1 VAEANPIQALRRL
14 AKQAD
19 AQITAQL
26 ELIDGLIRAGLPA
39 DGAESTLSAMRRTAA
54 ALHARLKVITAA

>member
-1 VAEANPIQALRRL
+1 L

-39 DGAESTLSAMRRTAA
+39 DDAESTLSAMRRTAA